1 MEEIITIDFRLSL
14 SWSRDHFNKPSSI
27 SPISPQRL
35 AAVSTRGRG
44 GRSFPTRFFVSLRT
58 IVRNC
63 HSTASPPPREGFV
76 NEPRMERDRLKE
88 REGERETTS
97 GEGKLSILSTWAFID
112 NPMAEGEVK
121 RSGTAYRLDST
132 RVRRSAFRSL
142 VSSRTRWRI
151 YPFPRRMNSCS
162 FVSKIWGNGVDVVRL
177 TKLNESEKQDNIE
190 FIYIFLFAEAHIYI
204 RYPDTVVNGKWFTN
218 CIRLYI
224 NIILRLFK
232 VSTRAKWPHH
242 SDIVYTSIFLYER
255 RINKLHCFPSA
266 TQYRKLQNR
275 VNFAV
280 QILHDLSSLT
290 ER

>member
-1 MEEIITIDFRLSL
+1 MQDYSQNFQRDSHHRCEKEWKNGGDYHYSLSL

-63 HSTASPPPREGFV
+63 HSIASPPPREGFV

-88 REGERETTS
+88 RERERETTS
-97 GEGKLSILSTWAFID
+97 GEGELSILGTWAFID

-190 FIYIFLFAEAHIYI
+190 FIYIFLFAEAHIYTI
-204 RYPDTVVNGKWFTN
+204 SRYCCKQWMIHELYSFVYKYYFT
-218 CIRLYI
+218 
-224 NIILRLFK
+224 
-232 VSTRAKWPHH
+232 
-242 SDIVYTSIFLYER
+242 
-255 RINKLHCFPSA
+255 
-266 TQYRKLQNR
+266 
-275 VNFAV
+275 
-280 QILHDLSSLT
+280 SL
-290 ER
+290 